1 MKKISIFNH
10 KGGVGKTTLTYNL
23 AHALK
28 NKGKKILLIDADAQ
42 CNLSSIALED
52 GLLREIYEN
61 DGYSIKEAL
70 SQLLSGAGDIV
81 INDPTELTENIYLL
95 PGHIKIT
102 EYESQLN
109 TAWNECFTGLER
121 GFRTHSAIHRLSE
134 EIGEK
139 LNVDYIIYDLGPNV
153 GPLNRSLIL
162 SSDYFLVPVVPDQ
175 FSLMAIGSVG
185 KSVNTWHSDW
195 NTAKQRMPELINF
208 SIQNGEPK
216 FVGYISQQFNISRGQ
231 ATQAFKLWQD
241 QIPNE
246 IQTQIVDVLHENL
259 VVDEDDYELPSVKNY
274 HSLVPAAQ
282 TYHKPIFELNPPEI
296 NAGHMG
302 KVRNCKSDFENLAQE
317 IIDKT

>member
-23 AHALK
+23 AYALQ

-52 GLLREIYEN
+52 GQLKEIYGN
-61 DGYSIKEAL
+61 DGYSIKDSL
-70 SQLLSGAGDIV
+70 SQLLSGAGDIIV
-81 INDPTELTENIYLL
+81 ENPTKLTEEIYLV

-121 GFRTHSAIHRLSE
+121 GFRTHSAIHRLAE
-134 EIGEK
+134 EIGEN

-185 KSVNTWHSDW
+185 KSVNTWYSDW
-195 NTAKQRMPELINF
+195 QTAKQRMPDTINF
-208 SIQNGEPK
+208 SIQTGEPK

-246 IQTQIVDVLHENL
+246 IHTKIVEILPGIL
-259 VVDEDDYELPSVKNY
+259 VVDEDDYALPSVKNY

-302 KVRNCKSDFENLAQE
+302 KVRNCKTDFENLAQA